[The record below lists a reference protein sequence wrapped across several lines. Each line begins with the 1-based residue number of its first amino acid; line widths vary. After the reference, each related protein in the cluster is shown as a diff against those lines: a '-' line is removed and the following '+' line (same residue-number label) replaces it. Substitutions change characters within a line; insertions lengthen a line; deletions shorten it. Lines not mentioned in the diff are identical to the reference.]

1 MPGPPLRVIRDDGW
15 REPTRNLAVDEAL
28 ARTAGPEPVLR
39 LWRND
44 PCVVVGRFQLASA
57 EVDRATADRLGVPVC
72 RRFTGGGA
80 VYHDT
85 GNLNVSL
92 VARRDDPLVGD
103 RLAGGLS
110 GLYGAVLEPLA
121 AAVRA
126 VGVPAVPAR
135 RGLVVGERKLGGIAA
150 WIGGR
155 SVLVHATLLIDTDL
169 STLQRILAG
178 PGAADDRRWQLTRS
192 VRATVTSLARE
203 LDGADRARSS
213 AWGELPEVI
222 ERDVV
227 KAFRA
232 AAGDRGRRD
241 VVEEGLRAT
250 ELAVAAGLLRSRYS
264 KPAWHASGWF
274 AEGR

>member
-1 MPGPPLRVIRDDGW
+1 MPDLPLRVIDDEGW

-28 ARTAGPEPVLR
+28 ARTASPEPVLR

-44 PCVVVGRFQLASA
+44 RCVVLGRFQLASA
-57 EVDRATADRLGVPVC
+57 EVDLATATRLGVPVC

-80 VYHDT
+80 VYHDA

-92 VARRDDPLVGD
+92 VARRDDPLIGA
-103 RLAGGLS
+103 RLSGGLA

-126 VGVPAVPAR
+126 VGVPALPAR

-169 STLQRILAG
+169 SALEQVLAG
-178 PGAADDRRWQLTRS
+178 PGAAEDRRWQLTRS

-203 LDGADRARSS
+203 LDGADGARSPTRR
-213 AWGELPEVI
+213 EPPEVI
-222 ERDVV
+222 ERDIVQ
-227 KAFRA
+227 AFRA
-232 AAGDRGRRD
+232 AAGGRERRKVIED
-241 VVEEGLRAT
+241 GLRAT
-250 ELAVAAGLLRSRYS
+250 ELAVAADLLRSRYS
-264 KPAWHASGWF
+264 QPSWHASGWVG
-274 AEGR
+274 EGR